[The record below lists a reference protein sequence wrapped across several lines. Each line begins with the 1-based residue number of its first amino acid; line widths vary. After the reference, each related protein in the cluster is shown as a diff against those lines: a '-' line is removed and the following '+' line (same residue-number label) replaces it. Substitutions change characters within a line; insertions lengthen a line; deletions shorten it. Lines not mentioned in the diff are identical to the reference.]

1 METKVTSHPFDWP
14 GEEQKVRVRPSLRSP
29 KFVTRVCR
37 ADLQVGTSLKTKR
50 AGLKRGATRAGNPN
64 PRRS

>member
-50 AGLKRGATRAGNPN
+50 AYKGRQPDPVTNLG
-64 PRRS
+64 